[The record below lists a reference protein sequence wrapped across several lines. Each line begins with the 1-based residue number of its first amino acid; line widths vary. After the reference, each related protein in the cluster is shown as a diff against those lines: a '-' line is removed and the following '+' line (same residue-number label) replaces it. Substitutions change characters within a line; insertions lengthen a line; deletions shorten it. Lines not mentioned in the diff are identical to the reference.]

1 MPAERCTALELRE
14 RVRVACHVPVQ
25 PTATV
30 AAPPP
35 PPEWVKQCLR
45 DSTLLNNHTI
55 YANDYASFELPSS
68 DTTPCAQACCEDS
81 RCFGWSVDDPIP

>member
-1 MPAERCTALELRE
+1 MVINTNTDAMRNANNLNASQANLAKALARLSSGD
-14 RVRVACHVPVQ
+14 
-25 PTATV
+25 
-30 AAPPP
+30 
-35 PPEWVKQCLR
+35 KI
-45 DSTLLNNHTI
+45 I